1 MGIKDLLTA
10 ALIASSWYPQDSQD
24 LEKLTEQADS
34 LYQKSTPDDREKA
47 LKIYEQIFE
56 QTADQDIEKK
66 LIQCRLDVTAEKFNL
81 AQTLWEFDAKPRTVR
96 EKLSAQY
103 KIKNLNEAREM
114 AKPLYKTVIEQGERI
129 VKARPL
135 HSETWKVLSVSYAR
149 FNEIDKALDASR
161 MHMRLKPQERD
172 AYNMLFA
179 AYLARNDPGAILD
192 DLKKIEY
199 VEEDVKISKLTEG
212 VNKLFSDFRSK
223 GIVLVFNTKEIKNKQ
238 KAAELFYLTSKTR
251 WDQELK
257 KEKMVDFDFIDAMHD
272 CHRAGTLDLLS
283 AENDEQRE
291 AAFQRYQKS
300 FDYIN
305 SKLQDGLGRL
315 DKSYHL
321 NFFKIQTIKMSDS
334 DKVYEFLKSKLEK
347 KK

>member
-10 ALIASSWYPQDSQD
+10 ALIASSWYTQDSKD
-24 LEKLTEQADS
+24 LDKLTEQADS

-66 LIQCRLDVTAEKFNL
+66 LIQCRLDVSAEKFNL
-81 AQTLWEFDAKPRTVR
+81 AQRLWEFDARTRKNR
-96 EKLSAQY
+96 EELSEQF
-103 KIKNLNEAREM
+103 KIKNQDEAREM

-135 HSETWKVLSVSYAR
+135 NSETWKVLSVSYVR

-161 MHMRLKPQERD
+161 MHVRLKPQERD
-172 AYNMLFA
+172 GYNMLFSL
-179 AYLARNDPGAILD
+179 YLARNDPGAILD

-223 GIVLVFNTKEIKNKQ
+223 GIVLTFNTKEIKNKQ

-251 WDQELK
+251 WDQEIK
-257 KEKMVDFDFIDAMHD
+257 KETMADLDFIDAMHD
-272 CHRAGTLDLLS
+272 SHRAGTLDLLS
-283 AENDEQRE
+283 AETDEQKE

-305 SKLQDGLGRL
+305 GKLQNGLGRL

-321 NFFKIQTIKMSDS
+321 NFFKNKAIVMSDS
-334 DKVYEFLKSKLEK
+334 DKVYEFLKSKFERK
-347 KK
+347 K